1 MNSDER
7 PLALH
12 VATRL
17 ILGGPT
23 RPIAATLAALERHG
37 FRTALAAG
45 RAEAG
50 EVEDWAAGAPI
61 RHPALRR
68 APSPW
73 SDGLALVCSLDAP
86 D

>member
-1 MNSDER
+1 MSPDER

-23 RPIAATLAALERHG
+23 RPIGATLAALERRG

-45 RAEAG
+45 RA
-50 EVEDWAAGAPI
+50 
-61 RHPALRR
+61 
-68 APSPW
+68 
-73 SDGLALVCSLDAP
+73 
-86 D
+86 